1 MNAIIDH
8 KLEETGAYRPR
19 SLMRDASV
27 MMQPPRLAA
36 MQPSRVS
43 ATRALIARMARERW
57 TVTRKVFEA
66 DEKGRGKMVYRI
78 DAAGFILSFVAHS
91 FEPKSKGR
99 TGRIIGTAWDM
110 MGSLIEG
117 DVDANDV
124 ALIAQE
130 MPLLYHG
137 RAAPRTLIWCR
148 SNRSG
153 RVFDDTV
160 NALAAGRQPDMTALA
175 RANYVMRNTGLD
187 GNGTFGTR
195 SFLALENDHPLRT
208 SLSAQMLTAYMMRVF
223 ALDLTNHIARVRGA
237 GRAVELDERIAR
249 FLGVGNGSALGL
261 MYYVNNHPRLID
273 RWLRGQEQSLGHAK
287 LSQLAPGDG
296 KLDLLCKLLDRAIVY
311 RQQDENH
318 YEVFTPSSLIASDL
332 QGIRKELSALAD
344 RLGADALGPL
354 PLVDFADGLEGRYS
368 ADAIETFNSALI
380 ELVPDF
386 ADSIAASFVVDE
398 ELVGRPEMTVAR
410 LREIVQTDYRW
421 VFRLDLDSE
430 RSQRFVWYKS
440 ANAEEPR
447 RGIRT
452 EVPED
457 AFNLAFDLPRLVV
470 RLDRELAEADPRTTI
485 ARFLLTRPGLRRIAT
500 RVQALQGLPYHA
512 PHADIMHEDFVPA
525 HITRL
530 LNGPIHGLD
539 RTEDAMGR
547 VLRGVLMQGAPLLH
561 ELADGSSDPHWFH
574 PPVPVI

>member
-36 MQPSRVS
+36 MQPSRFS

-117 DVDANDV
+117 DVDDNDV

-273 RWLRGQEQSLGHAK
+273 RWLRGQEQALGHAK
-287 LSQLAPGDG
+287 LSQLVPGDG